1 MFMRPTTP
9 EVHAERTAVDGACPA
24 CGDRSL
30 QRYRVLSEG
39 GWWNV
44 VKCPHCLHAV
54 SREAGPL
61 LGPLT
66 AATQSLLPAALP
78 RKA

>member
-9 EVHAERTAVDGACPA
+9 EVHAVRTPVEGKCPE
-24 CGDRSL
+24 CGGSGL
-30 QRYRVLSEG
+30 EAYRVLSEG

-44 VKCPHCLHAV
+44 VKCPRCLHAR
-54 SREAGPL
+54 SREPGPL

-66 AATQSLLPAALP
+66 AATQALIPAALP

>member
-44 VKCPHCLHAV
+44 GM
-54 SREAGPL
+54 SRLTNPSMNARESGPVNIAENES
-61 LGPLT
+61 PI
-66 AATQSLLPAALP
+66 ARQLPDAS
-78 RKA
+78 

>member
-9 EVHAERTAVDGACPA
+9 EVHTQRDAVAGTCPVCQAEA
-24 CGDRSL
+24 L

-44 VKCPHCLHAV
+44 VKCSHCLHSV
-54 SREAGPL
+54 SREPGPL
-61 LGPLT
+61 LGPLSAVLHALIPTTT
-66 AATQSLLPAALP
+66 A
-78 RKA
+78 RKE